1 MVLNEYACGTS
12 SWRSCFE
19 MPRLNLDDDA
29 IAPFSSSFR
38 HLVLPSPVIS
48 HNPPNDFR
56 QRCQSA
62 KNLLVFSESLNAN
75 QPVFIDYLVRPY
87 QLHNGRNIQNL
98 FAANNFMCFLAF
110 TTDYCTNNLDH
121 PHSTCVTENWK
132 VSDGPSKIF
141 DFCGEWPPNGSVHH
155 RFRFLCPT
163 RHVFPLP
170 LCTIS

>member
-1 MVLNEYACGTS
+1 MVLNEYARGTS

-19 MPRLNLDDDA
+19 MPRLNLDDDE
-29 IAPFSSSFR
+29 IAHFSSSFR

-56 QRCQSA
+56 LERCQSA

-98 FAANNFMCFLAF
+98 FAANNFMCFLASPPTIAQIILTIHIRHASRKIGRF
-110 TTDYCTNNLDH
+110 QMDH
-121 PHSTCVTENWK
+121 PRFSTSAENGLRMDQCIIGF
-132 VSDGPSKIF
+132 VFYVQLAMSS
-141 DFCGEWPPNGSVHH
+141 
-155 RFRFLCPT
+155 LC
-163 RHVFPLP
+163 R
-170 LCTIS
+170 SA